1 MVRSEP
7 MLATSITKL
16 LGIDYPIIQGGMAW
30 VAQAELAAAVSQ
42 AGGLGVIGAGNI
54 PATDL
59 RQEVLRAQTLTDRPF
74 GVNVMLMSPHA
85 DAIMQEVI
93 DLGVQVVTT
102 GAGNPGPYVDKL
114 KQHGVKLVPVVASV
128 ALGKRLARL
137 GVDALIA
144 EGWEAGGRIGD
155 VSTLALVPQLVDAVD
170 IPVIAAGG
178 IADARGVVAA
188 LALGAA
194 GVQMGTRFI
203 CSTECTVHEAYKQAI
218 VRAADRDAIVTG
230 YGTGHPVRSL
240 RNRFTRQLGELEA
253 GGANLED
260 LSKFGAG
267 RLAQAA
273 RDGDITYGS
282 VMAGQSAGL
291 VQRIMPAG
299 EIIQEIVS
307 GVRSLTRNLEGQ
319 LCQN

>member
-1 MVRSEP
+1 
-7 MLATSITKL
+7 MLATAITKL
-16 LGIDYPIIQGGMAW
+16 LNIDYPIIQGGMAW
-30 VAQAELAAAVSQ
+30 VARAGLAAAVSQ
-42 AGGLGVIGAGNI
+42 AGGLGVIGAGNM
-54 PATDL
+54 PAAEL
-59 RQEVLRAQTLTDRPF
+59 REEVLRAKGLTDRPL

-85 DAIMQEVI
+85 EAVLQTVV
-93 DLGVQVVTT
+93 DLGVPVVTT
-102 GAGNPGPYVDKL
+102 GAGNPGPYVQTL
-114 KQHGVKLVPVVASV
+114 KQHGVKLLPVVSSV

-137 GVDALIA
+137 GADALIA
-144 EGWEAGGRIGD
+144 EGWEAGGHIGD
-155 VSTLALVPQLVDAVD
+155 ISTLALVPQLVDAVE

-203 CSTECTVHEAYKQAI
+203 CSSECTVHEAYKQAV
-218 VRAADRDAIVTG
+218 VRAADRDAVVTG
-230 YGTGHPVRSL
+230 YTTGHPVRSL

-253 GGANLED
+253 GGASLKA
-260 LSKFGAG
+260 LSEFGAG

-291 VQRIMPAG
+291 VRRIMPVQ
-299 EIIQEIVS
+299 EIIEEIIT
-307 GVRSLTRNLEGQ
+307 GVRSLTRHLEGQ